1 MDYERQE
8 ATKAVLNFMKKLY
21 CVDRSVSREI
31 LTPGGESMELYH
43 AVSSALIC
51 FALIQENYNEAEAL
65 DLERRLINSI
75 KGNRPERFVKGIQII
90 KESRSKTNED

>member
-1 MDYERQE
+1 MSLNHRSILDELNSIFSERDE
-8 ATKAVLNFMKKLY
+8 LN
-21 CVDRSVSREI
+21 VIESRGNHI
-31 LTPGGESMELYH
+31 IK
-43 AVSSALIC
+43 SALNLIE
-51 FALIQENYNEAEAL
+51 LIQENYNEAEAL